1 MNAVG
6 QQKVRGDEQRLKSP
20 VLVGGVRVDPICQ
33 DDLHDLIMDAA
44 LNQHQRI
51 VLNANARAIALA
63 QSMPDFRAALN
74 AADVVFCDGYG
85 VLLAARLLGAR
96 LPQRITYADWI
107 DPFADFSAR
116 RGLSWYFLGAAP
128 GVAEAAAE
136 RLRARHP
143 DLRIVGTHHG
153 HYDLRGP
160 ENKGVIAHINIL
172 RPDVT
177 FVGFGMPT
185 QELWIQRHAP
195 HLETRVLLSAGACFD
210 YVSGRLRRGPRW
222 MTDHGLE
229 WLARILIEPRRL
241 LRRYVVDL
249 AGFARAVLAQK
260 LFGAGRER

>member
-1 MNAVG
+1 M
-6 QQKVRGDEQRLKSP
+6 
-20 VLVGGVRVDPICQ
+20 VGGVGVNPVCQGELHSIIADAVVSKRQRVI
-33 DDLHDLIMDAA
+33 
-44 LNQHQRI
+44 LN
-51 VLNANARAIALA
+51 VNARAIALA

-85 VLLAARLLGAR
+85 VLLAARFLGAR

-143 DLRIVGTHHG
+143 DLRIIGTHHG

-160 ENKGVIAHINIL
+160 ENERVIAHINIL

-195 HLETRVLLSAGACFD
+195 HLETHVLLSAGACFD
-210 YVSGRLRRGPRW
+210 YASGRLRRGPRW

-241 LRRYVVDL
+241 LHRYVVDL
-249 AGFARAVLAQK
+249 ARFARAVLTQK
-260 LFGAGRER
+260 LFGGGKER

>member
-6 QQKVRGDEQRLKSP
+6 QRKVRCEEQQLKP
-20 VLVGGVRVDPICQ
+20 PIFVGGVRVDPIHL
-33 DDLHDLIMDAA
+33 DDLHHLIMHAVLD
-44 LNQHQRI
+44 QRQCI

-85 VLLAARLLGAR
+85 VLLAARFLGMR

-107 DPFADFSAR
+107 DPFADFSTR
-116 RGLSWYFLGAAP
+116 HGLSWYFLGAAP

-143 DLRIVGTHHG
+143 DLRILGTQHG
-153 HYDLRGP
+153 YYDLWGA
-160 ENKGVIAHINIL
+160 ENEPVIAQINAL
-172 RPDVT
+172 KPDVT

-185 QELWIQRHAP
+185 QELWIQHYASR
-195 HLETRVLLSAGACFD
+195 LETHVLLSAGACFD
-210 YVSGRLRRGPRW
+210 YASGRLRRGPRW

-241 LRRYVVDL
+241 LRRYAVDL
-249 AGFARAVLAQK
+249 AWFARAVLTQK
-260 LFGAGRER
+260 LSGSGKER

>member
-85 VLLAARLLGAR
+85 VLLAARFLGAR

-116 RGLSWYFLGAAP
+116 QGLSWYFLGAAP

-143 DLRIVGTHHG
+143 NLRILGTHHG
-153 HYDLRGP
+153 YYDLWGA
-160 ENKGVIAHINIL
+160 ENEPVIAQINAL
-172 RPDVT
+172 KPDVT

-185 QELWIQRHAP
+185 QELWIQRFASR
-195 HLETRVLLSAGACFD
+195 LETHVLLSAGACFD
-210 YVSGRLRRGPRW
+210 YASGRLRRGPRW

>member
-1 MNAVG
+1 M
-6 QQKVRGDEQRLKSP
+6 
-20 VLVGGVRVDPICQ
+20 VGGVGVNPVCQGELHSIIADAVVSKRQRVI
-33 DDLHDLIMDAA
+33 
-44 LNQHQRI
+44 LN
-51 VLNANARAIALA
+51 VNARAIALA

-143 DLRIVGTHHG
+143 NLHILGTHHG
-153 HYDLRGP
+153 HYDLWGA
-160 ENKGVIAHINIL
+160 ENEPVIAQINAL
-172 RPDVT
+172 KPDVT

-185 QELWIQRHAP
+185 QELWIQRYASR
-195 HLETRVLLSAGACFD
+195 LETHVLLSAGACFD
-210 YVSGRLRRGPRW
+210 YASGRLRRGPRW

-241 LRRYVVDL
+241 LHRYVVDL
-249 AGFARAVLAQK
+249 ARFARAVLTQK
-260 LFGAGRER
+260 LFGGGKER

>member
-1 MNAVG
+1 MNV
-6 QQKVRGDEQRLKSP
+6 
-20 VLVGGVRVDPICQ
+20 
-33 DDLHDLIMDAA
+33 
-44 LNQHQRI
+44 
-51 VLNANARAIALA
+51 NARAIALA

-85 VLLAARLLGAR
+85 VLLAARFLGVR

-116 RGLSWYFLGAAP
+116 QGLSWYFLGAAP

-143 DLRIVGTHHG
+143 NLRILGTHHG
-153 HYDLRGP
+153 YYDLWGA
-160 ENKGVIAHINIL
+160 ENEPVIAQINAL
-172 RPDVT
+172 KPDVT

-185 QELWIQRHAP
+185 QELWIQRFASR
-195 HLETRVLLSAGACFD
+195 LETHVLLSAGACFD
-210 YVSGRLRRGPRW
+210 YASGRLRRGPRW

-241 LRRYVVDL
+241 LHRYVVDL
-249 AGFARAVLAQK
+249 AGFARAVLTQK
-260 LFGAGRER
+260 LFGGGKER